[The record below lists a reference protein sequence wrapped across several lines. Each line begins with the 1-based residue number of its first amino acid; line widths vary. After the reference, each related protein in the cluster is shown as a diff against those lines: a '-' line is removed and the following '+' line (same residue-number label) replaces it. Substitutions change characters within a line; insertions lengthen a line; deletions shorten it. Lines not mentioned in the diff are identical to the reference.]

1 MYSME
6 IMARIGLIGLCF
18 VAILIV
24 GSGMAYY
31 VRCCMRWRNRIA
43 EIREGQNVYLGW
55 NLKRLKETVTDLEYE
70 MVDRMNLIF

>member
-6 IMARIGLIGLCF
+6 MMAWIGLICLCF

-24 GSGMAYY
+24 GTGMAYY
-31 VRCCMRWRNRIA
+31 VICCMRWRNRIV
-43 EIREGQNVYLGW
+43 EIQEGQDVYLGW

-70 MVDRMNLIF
+70 RVDQMNLIF